1 MINEGEQCSFR
12 DFINA
17 RRVREACLRLDANPN
32 TPLLELAMDC
42 GFNSKSSFNRAF
54 RKFTDRTPSDYAKSI

>member
-1 MINEGEQCSFR
+1 
-12 DFINA
+12 
-17 RRVREACLRLDANPN
+17 VREACLRLDANPN

-54 RKFTDRTPSDYAKSI
+54 RKFTGRPPSDYAKSI

>member
-1 MINEGEQCSFR
+1 MTYMS
-12 DFINA
+12 A
-17 RRVREACLRLDANPN
+17 PSAA

-54 RKFTDRTPSDYAKSI
+54 RKFTGKTPSAYAKSS